1 MQASLTAERVPVA
14 SLTPYPGN
22 PRRGDVDAIRES
34 LRTNGQFR
42 PIVVNRPTMQVL
54 AGNHTLRAAKKLG
67 WTEIAVTYVDVDD
80 ERAKRIVLADNRTN
94 DLAGYDPAELVS
106 LLTDLPSLE
115 GTGYHQAALDEL
127 LDELAPPPLADD
139 EVPPAPAAPRSRPGD
154 LYALGPHRLICA
166 DAREPS
172 TYARL
177 LEGERASLLWTDPPT
192 ASTTREDEGEASD
205 RGGRRRRAPR
215 APPGLLRR
223 DRRRPRPRLAPLCR
237 SGRRPARAH
246 LRRGVLR
253 GRLAASPDLGLGEGR
268 DGAWALG
275 LPLPTRA
282 DPLRL

>member
-42 PIVVNRPTMQVL
+42 PIVVDRPTMQVL

-115 GTGYHQAALDEL
+115 GTGYDEAALDEL
-127 LDELAPPPLADD
+127 LDE
-139 EVPPAPAAPRSRPGD
+139 V
-154 LYALGPHRLICA
+154 GP
-166 DAREPS
+166 
-172 TYARL
+172 TV
-177 LEGERASLLWTDPPT
+177 
-192 ASTTREDEGEASD
+192 
-205 RGGRRRRAPR
+205 RGGVRF
-215 APPGLLRR
+215 
-223 DRRRPRPRLAPLCR
+223 RRPRLNAALDVRDCACCAAKLGSRDPKPRPLPR
-237 SGRRPARAH
+237 
-246 LRRGVLR
+246 
-253 GRLAASPDLGLGEGR
+253 DLGAHAG
-268 DGAWALG
+268 
-275 LPLPTRA
+275 
-282 DPLRL
+282 